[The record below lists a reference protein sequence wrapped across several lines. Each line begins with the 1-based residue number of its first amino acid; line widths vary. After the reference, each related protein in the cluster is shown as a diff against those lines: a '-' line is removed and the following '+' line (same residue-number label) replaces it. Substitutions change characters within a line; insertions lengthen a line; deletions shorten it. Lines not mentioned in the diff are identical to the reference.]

1 MKLFGKNN
9 RDITK
14 EEQFGLGISAVIHI
28 VLLVLFLLW
37 VNTPEEQERFAFIE
51 VTLGEFRDGA
61 PAQQAERRVPEV
73 ATRPQPRPQP
83 VQQPQPDP
91 EPQPQ
96 PPVRQQEVA
105 KPVQAPEQTQ
115 DIQTETV
122 IETPPTPKVDPTVRD
137 PEPQPREE
145 RQPDPVQTRDEVE
158 RRGSLVSGD
167 PRGLRGDV
175 NADQGT
181 SRDTDRSAPYIL
193 QWDGDISRQA
203 VMNPLPTYNSDV
215 EAVIT
220 VRFTVRPDGTIG
232 TIQPLRRTDP
242 ALETEVIRTL
252 RTWRFNRLPAN
263 APQIEQSGVITF
275 RFVLS

>member
-167 PRGLRGDV
+167 PRGLRGDNV
-175 NADQGT
+175 DQGP
-181 SRDTDRSAPYIL
+181 STDAQRAGPVRID
-193 QWDGDISRQA
+193 WDGFERRAQTQ
-203 VMNPLPTYNSDV
+203 PLPEYNSDRDSIV
-215 EAVIT
+215 EVEIT
-220 VRFTVRPDGTIG
+220 VNPSGIVTMV
-232 TIQPLRRTDP
+232 QPIRITDP
-242 ALETEVIRTL
+242 DLLREVIRTL
-252 RTWRFNRLPAN
+252 NTWRFNALPAN
-263 APQIEQSGVITF
+263 VPQEDQKGRVRITF
-275 RFVLS
+275 TVS